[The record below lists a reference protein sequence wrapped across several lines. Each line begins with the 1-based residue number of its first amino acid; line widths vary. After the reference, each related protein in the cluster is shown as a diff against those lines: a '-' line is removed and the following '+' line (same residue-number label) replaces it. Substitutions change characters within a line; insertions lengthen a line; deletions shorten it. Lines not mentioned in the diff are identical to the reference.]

1 MGKFC
6 LMMSDEFIA
15 VATKEV
21 SEDIVSFENL
31 LKSCYDDSDIVQ
43 NSAKLQKYTHKI
55 KGLAPMMGKE
65 DLGNFSSS
73 LDDLLKKMIEG
84 ISFEGIFPLMS
95 EFVIAMK
102 KSINEPD
109 FDFGPIND
117 KIQQF

>member
-21 SEDIVSFENL
+21 SVDIDSIENI
-31 LKSCYDDSDIVQ
+31 LKSCSNDSDIFQ
-43 NSAKLQKYTHKI
+43 NSTKFQKHTHKI

-65 DLGNFSSS
+65 NLGIFSSS

-84 ISFEGIFPLMS
+84 TNFEGIFPLMS
-95 EFVIAMK
+95 QSVIAMK
-102 KSINEPD
+102 KSMNEPD
-109 FDFGPIND
+109 FDFGPIDD